1 MRRIIAVKRVV
12 ADALGHF
19 SKDDGW
25 AMASHVALST
35 LMALFPFLIFATAL
49 AVFMGANA
57 FADSAVHIIFDTWPD
72 TIAEP
77 LSREV
82 RSVLTTQRGDLLTI
96 GVVLALFFASN
107 GVEALRTSLNRAYRQ
122 VDTRSIVRLRLQSFG
137 FVVAATIVLVVTS
150 LLLVGVPVVVRYVA
164 VRVPVVWEVYNRLDS
179 LRLFVAASVLLTGL
193 ICAHLWL
200 PCGRRRIL
208 DVLPGVALTFFAWIA
223 GSAIFTAYLNN
234 FANYASTYAGL
245 ASIII
250 ALVFLYIVAALFII
264 GAELNA
270 AIMRYREIRAQVGAV
285 ARASQE
291 PHQSS

>member
-49 AVFMGANA
+49 AVFLGANA

-82 RSVLTTQRGDLLTI
+82 RNVLTTQRGDLLTI

-122 VDTRSIVRLRLQSFG
+122 VDARSIIRLRLQSLA

-150 LLLVGVPVVVRYVA
+150 LLLVGVPVAVRYVA
-164 VRVPVVWEVYNRLDS
+164 TRFPAVWEIYNSLDS
-179 LRLFVAASVLLTGL
+179 LRLLVAASVLLTGL
-193 ICAHLWL
+193 IFAHLWL
-200 PCGRRRIL
+200 PCGRRRII
-208 DVLPGVALTFFAWIA
+208 DVLPGVALTFLAWIA

-250 ALVFLYIVAALFII
+250 ALVFLYMVSAIFII

-270 AIMRYREIRAQVGAV
+270 AIMRYREIRSQVGAV
-285 ARASQE
+285 AK
-291 PHQSS
+291 SSPVPPRNS